1 MGRENVI
8 VYGLGENYGKYIDDI
23 KNIYNVIGVSDRQ
36 VVIREDYIKPEHLT
50 HRSEKIMV
58 TCSDVRSVSYDL
70 VVNRGVSPHRI
81 LFWKYVIYS
90 DKIKNQDIL
99 TFSQFCEDMYIS
111 SILRDKNIVLGDVK
125 YIEVG
130 VENPIQSS
138 NTYLFQLKGG
148 SGILVD
154 ANPECIPL
162 IKVIRQN
169 QLVLNKAVCDQKGNV
184 TFYINENSWRS
195 SLDKG
200 KIVSEGYR
208 ISKEVSVEAISIN
221 ELLSMQPDTNVLSI
235 DIEGYD
241 EKTLY
246 EIDYNLFHPDVICA
260 EVGNPNK
267 ELLSHMK
274 SCGYGGVINN
284 TINTIWF

>member
-8 VYGLGENYGKYIDDI
+8 VYGFGENYRKYIFDI
-23 KNIYNVIGVSDRQ
+23 EKTYNVIGVSDRQ
-36 VVIREDYIKPEHLT
+36 VVIREDYIKPEDLT
-50 HRSEKIMV
+50 NRTEKIVV

-81 LFWKYVIYS
+81 MFWEDIIYS
-90 DKIKNQDIL
+90 AKLKEQEII

-111 SILRDKNIVLGDVK
+111 SILRDKNIALGDVK

-148 SGILVD
+148 AGILVD
-154 ANPECIPL
+154 ANPECIPY
-162 IKVIRQN
+162 IQVVRKN
-169 QLVLNKAVCDQKGNV
+169 QLILNKAVCTQNGNV

-195 SLDKG
+195 SLDKER
-200 KIVSEGYR
+200 IVREGYR
-208 ISKEVSVEAISIN
+208 IAKEVSVEAISIN
-221 ELLSMQPDTNVLSI
+221 KLLSMQPDTNVLSI

-241 EKTLY
+241 ETTLY
-246 EIDYNLFHPDVICA
+246 DIDFKKFHPEVICA
-260 EVGNPNK
+260 EVGKPDK
-267 ELLSHMK
+267 ELLSYMK
-274 SCGYGGVINN
+274 RCGYSGVINN
-284 TINTIWF
+284 MINTIWF